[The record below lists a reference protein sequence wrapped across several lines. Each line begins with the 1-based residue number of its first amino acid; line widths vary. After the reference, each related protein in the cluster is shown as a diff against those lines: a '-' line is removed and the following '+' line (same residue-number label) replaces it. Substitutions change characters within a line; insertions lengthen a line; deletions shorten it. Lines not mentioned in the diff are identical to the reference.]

1 MLDKRLQQI
10 VINTLQKEIK
20 ELKLITLFGSVV
32 TPYFQQNKSDI
43 DIAFLATQKIDNI
56 QRWEIQE
63 KLASQLNSDI
73 DLVDLNNSN
82 DVLRFEVISKGKNIF
97 IKPSMELEHTL
108 DSIFFNYIKLNEDRA
123 EIMELYQ

>member
-63 KLASQLNSDI
+63 KLASRLNSDI